1 MAIAINPTSLLIL
14 GGLLIVV
21 GLVLAF
27 VGRKV
32 WTPFM
37 SFVGAV
43 AGGTV
48 GYLVGAYYAPG
59 NFVAALALG
68 LIGSILGSILFNY
81 LVKIAL
87 ALITAAIPATLV
99 YYWMRG
105 NPVADQTAQ
114 DTPVIVAILVL
125 LVVFAIA
132 YYFVE
137 ELIGVVTS
145 LVGGFLLGIG
155 VFLVGLSQGVATGNA
170 ATYALAGGGLVFLV
184 GAILQ
189 TLAIRAAKKGS
200 VWRLRRAKAAPAAPV
215 PSPYAPPSPPP
226 AASAPPASQPR
237 NPPPPPPLA

>member
-1 MAIAINPTSLLIL
+1 MVLAINATSLLIL
-14 GGLLIVV
+14 GGLLVVV

-59 NFVAALALG
+59 SYFAALVLG
-68 LIGSILGSILFNY
+68 IIGSILGSILFNY

-99 YYWMRG
+99 YFWMRG

-125 LVVFAIA
+125 VVVFAIA

-137 ELIGVVTS
+137 ELIGVVTA

-155 VFLVGLSQGVATGNA
+155 VFLVGLSQDMPPA
-170 ATYALAGGGLVFLV
+170 ALATPAIGAGGLVFLV
-184 GAILQ
+184 GSIVQ

-200 VWRLRRAKAAPAAPV
+200 VWRLRRARATAAAPAPAPYAT
-215 PSPYAPPSPPP
+215 PRPPAAPAPPSSPP
-226 AASAPPASQPR
+226 A
-237 NPPPPPPLA
+237 NPPPPPPS